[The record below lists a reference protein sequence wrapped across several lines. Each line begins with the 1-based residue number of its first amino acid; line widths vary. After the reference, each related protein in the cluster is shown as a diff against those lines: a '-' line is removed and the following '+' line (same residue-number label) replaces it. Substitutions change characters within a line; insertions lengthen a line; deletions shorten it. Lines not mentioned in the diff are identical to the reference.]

1 MLWGKVQNTTYFFVS
16 FFFSAP
22 KIRRKKKTNEQTYS
36 SYATPIPTYFCLK
49 KKKTILSK
57 SRILKLKFDKMEWR
71 KNMFVFPQKGVNP
84 TLECPFRFAYM
95 STSANCQVDGLRRCL
110 VTRGG

>member
-1 MLWGKVQNTTYFFVS
+1 MNKPTHPMPLPFLLTFV
-16 FFFSAP
+16 
-22 KIRRKKKTNEQTYS
+22 
-36 SYATPIPTYFCLK
+36 L